1 MVNLGVG
8 FQEPLTKVSMGWWLL
23 RLSAKIL
30 APLRLSLNFF
40 QLPLIVNLKI
50 IFVKKQKQPRERLEI
65 CRGATF
71 IITEM
76 AVFTLEKYYSCETCY
91 PSDDSRQIGN
101 TS

>member
-8 FQEPLTKVSMGWWLL
+8 FQEPFTRVSMGWWLL
-23 RLSAKIL
+23 QLSAKIL
-30 APLRLSLNFF
+30 APLRLSVNFF
-40 QLPLIVNLKI
+40 QLRLIVNLKI

-76 AVFTLEKYYSCETCY
+76 AVFTLGKYYSCETCY
-91 PSDDSRQIGN
+91 PLDDSCQVGN